1 MLPLKETVK
10 KETVTERQRRDT
22 EGSGMHLTNTM
33 VWPHT
38 AGIQ

>member
-1 MLPLKETVK
+1 MLPLKETV
-10 KETVTERQRRDT
+10 QRKLSRDAREGDT